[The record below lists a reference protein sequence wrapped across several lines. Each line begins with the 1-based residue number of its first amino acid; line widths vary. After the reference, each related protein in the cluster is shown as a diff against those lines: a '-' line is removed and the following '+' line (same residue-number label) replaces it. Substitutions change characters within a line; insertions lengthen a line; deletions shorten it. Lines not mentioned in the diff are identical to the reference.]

1 MKGLLWLSAP
11 GLAALVLAA
20 HFYRAGNLVLAALAL
35 ALIALLLV
43 PRPWAARTIQACLV
57 LGAAEWVLALAQLV
71 GIRQAAGQPFMRL
84 AAILGA
90 VALVTALS
98 ALVFQTRPLRQRFGL
113 DK

>member
-1 MKGLLWLSAP
+1 MKTFLWLSAP

-35 ALIALLLV
+35 ALIALLFV
-43 PRPWAARTIQACLV
+43 PRPWAARTIQLCLV

-71 GIRQAAGQPFMRL
+71 GIRQATGQPFMRL

-90 VALVTALS
+90 VALATALS
-98 ALVFQTRPLRQRFGL
+98 ALVFRSTDLKRRFGL
-113 DK
+113 T